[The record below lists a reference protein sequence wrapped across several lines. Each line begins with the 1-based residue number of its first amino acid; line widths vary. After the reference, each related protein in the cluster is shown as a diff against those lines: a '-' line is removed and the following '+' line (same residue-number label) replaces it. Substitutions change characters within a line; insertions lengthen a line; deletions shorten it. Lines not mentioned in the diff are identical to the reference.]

1 MASDVRVDINHAA
14 IRDILR
20 SREVQDLFLA
30 LGGFAT
36 GRRRRGF
43 YAADS
48 RWGRSRARATVW
60 TRHAGRWSIEARD
73 HVLLR
78 ALDAGRG

>member
-1 MASDVRVDINHAA
+1 MAADVRVDINYAA
-14 IRDILR
+14 VRGILR
-20 SREVQDLFLA
+20 SREVQQDLF
-30 LGGFAT
+30 
-36 GRRRRGF
+36 RRASRIRDVCGED

-48 RWGRSRARATVW
+48 AVGSSRARATVW
-60 TRHAGRWSIEARD
+60 TDTPEAMSIEARG